1 MFDTRIV
8 VHQTKPGLHLAAP
21 RNRAPRSKTAIEVFI
36 QGGPV
41 ATIDELESG
50 KRANSKSIKEL
61 MASTCGENRLA
72 CRRCTF
78 MLTRITKTAVL
89 HTQGA
94 SIMKSVG
101 IDGGPRSV
109 VAVEEKPPT
118 VQRRRPSPLTTIR
131 PTKGWGV
138 ANPGEVWKS
147 RGLLAALAIRDIK
160 LRYRQTALGVAW
172 VVLQPLLASGI
183 LAFVFGTVAGVTKPG
198 KSSVFIFVL
207 AGFIGWSLFST
218 TFGRAG
224 QSLLQQSV
232 LISKVFFPR
241 IILPASA
248 AVAALLD
255 AGVGFALFALLA
267 LFSGLDVGWQIVFLP
282 VWLGLLVVFAFG
294 LGLIS
299 AALSVRFRDVQHIT
313 PVFIQ
318 ILFYASPVAYQTS
331 AVPEKWRALFLMN
344 PLAPLFEGLRWSLLG
359 EGHLHP
365 TGILYGTVVAVIV
378 CAVGLTIFHRFE
390 KEFADVI

>member
-1 MFDTRIV
+1 MISVKIDGER
-8 VHQTKPGLHLAAP
+8 QLG
-21 RNRAPRSKTAIEVFI
+21 RAQSGP
-36 QGGPV
+36 PV
-41 ATIDELESG
+41 AAL
-50 KRANSKSIKEL
+50 
-61 MASTCGENRLA
+61 
-72 CRRCTF
+72 
-78 MLTRITKTAVL
+78 
-89 HTQGA
+89 Q
-94 SIMKSVG
+94 
-101 IDGGPRSV
+101 
-109 VAVEEKPPT
+109 EKPPT
-118 VQRRRPSPLTTIR
+118 AKLRPPGPLTTIR
-131 PTKGWGV
+131 PSKSWSV
-138 ANPGEVWKS
+138 ADPGEVWKF
-147 RGLLAALAIRDIK
+147 RGLLAAFAIRDIK

-218 TFGRAG
+218 TFARAG

-241 IILPASA
+241 IILPAST
-248 AVAALLD
+248 VIAALLD
-255 AGVGFALFALLA
+255 AGVGFALFFLLA
-267 LFSGLDVGWQIVFLP
+267 VFSGLRVGWQIVSLP
-282 VWLGLLVVFAFG
+282 VWLGLLAVFAFG

-299 AALSVRFRDVQHIT
+299 ASLSVRFRDVQHIT
-313 PVFIQ
+313 PVFVQ
-318 ILFYASPVAYQTS
+318 ILFYASPVGYQTS

-365 TGILYGTVVAVIV
+365 TGILYSTLAAVVL
-378 CAVGLTIFHRFE
+378 CTVGLAIFHRFE